1 MHLHLSQTSAGLP
14 ALPKL
19 MLNRNKACK
28 RLATPQDKTMFEP
41 IESGTRVTITFRNI
55 PPGIKPEDSEV
66 AKEQTWEK
74 PAC

>member
-1 MHLHLSQTSAGLP
+1 
-14 ALPKL
+14 

-55 PPGIKPEDSEV
+55 SRGIKPENNEV
-66 AKEQTWEK
+66 GTEQTLEK
-74 PAC
+74 LAAM